1 MPWITPQV
9 FIAEAVFERQ
19 RALIEAS
26 AKAKAAKHAEEVN
39 RMIAL
44 AEAQRAGHVIDVD
57 ARVIP
62 DVLPLPGPAPKL
74 PNMP

>member
-19 RALIEAS
+19 RAQIEAGIR
-26 AKAKAAKHAEEVN
+26 KRAAAHAEEVN

-44 AEAQRAGHVIDVD
+44 AEAQRAGRVID
-57 ARVIP
+57 AECRVMP